1 MTSAENSSQPSTAA
15 PVNRQP
21 TPPPRLVAD
30 DGTDLRPLVA
40 RLRADLGAA
49 GYTIEGIRE
58 CIGEVATAALERE
71 QPLPADLATR
81 GRREPVALL
90 TRLLGLGLPLTA
102 DEVALAL
109 PTLGPDGALAL
120 GILRTDAATATYRPA
135 VDLRPHAT
143 EHDSWWVASDLP
155 ELLTDG
161 GPLPTDHVL
170 GIGGASATLA
180 SWTPRPQVARALD
193 LGTGCGVQA
202 LLLGP
207 HAGSVAATDISERA
221 LEFARFTAA
230 LNEVELDLRAG
241 SLTEPV
247 AGEQFDLIV
256 SNPPFV
262 ITPRTEGVPVYEYRD
277 GNTEG
282 DGITTGLIGDVAAR
296 LAPGGIATMLGNWE
310 VREGQDWRER
320 LRPVLEAAGVDAWVI
335 LREVQDPAQYA
346 ETWARDG
353 GHTPGTEEYEA
364 MYTAWLEDFAARGTA
379 EIGFGVIVLHRPEGE
394 REPWIDLAEARGTT
408 GPAMGEVVLAGVR
421 ARTWLAEYS
430 RDELLDAHWHYAPDV
445 TVEHHFAHPG
455 DPDPQAVVVR
465 QGGGLRRAFQ
475 VSSEVAGLVGVCD
488 GDLTPRQG
496 IAGIAVLT
504 EGDAGLLTEQVVP
517 VLRDLVADGLLTR
530 A

>member
-1 MTSAENSSQPSTAA
+1 MTRVSTPAQSPAA
-15 PVNRQP
+15 RRQP
-21 TPPPRLVAD
+21 VPPPRLVAE
-30 DGTDLRPLVA
+30 DGTDLAPQLA
-40 RLRADLGAA
+40 ALRADLGAA
-49 GYTIEGIRE
+49 GYTIEGIRA
-58 CIGEVATAALERE
+58 CLGEVASDALERE

-90 TRLLGLGLPLTA
+90 TRLLGLGLPLTPE
-102 DEVALAL
+102 EVDLAL
-109 PTLGPDGALAL
+109 PTLGLEGALAL
-120 GILRTDAATATYRPA
+120 GVLRTSGDAVLPA
-135 VDLRPHAT
+135 IDLRPHAT
-143 EHDSWWVASDLP
+143 ERHAWWVASDLP
-155 ELLTDG
+155 EMLAGG
-161 GPLPTDHVL
+161 GPLPVDHVL
-170 GIGGASATLA
+170 GIGGASGTLA
-180 SWTPRPQVARALD
+180 GWTPRPQVGRALD

-207 HAGSVAATDISERA
+207 HTETVVATDISERA

-230 LNEVELDLRAG
+230 LNEVELDLRQG

-247 AGEQFDLIV
+247 AGEWFDLVV

-277 GNTEG
+277 GNTTG

-320 LRPVLEAAGVDAWVI
+320 LRPVLEAAGVDAWVV

-353 GHTPGTEEYEA
+353 GHTPGSAEYEA
-364 MYTAWLEDFAARGTA
+364 LYTAWLDDFAARGTA
-379 EIGFGVIVLHRPEGE
+379 EIGFGVIVLRRPETD
-394 REPWIDLAEARGTT
+394 RAPWIDLAEARGSV

-421 ARTWLAEYS
+421 ARTWLAEHT
-430 RDELLDAHWHYAPDV
+430 RDEMLDARWLYAPDV
-445 TVEHHFAHPG
+445 TAEHHYAHPG
-455 DPDPQAVVVR
+455 DPDPQAVVIR
-465 QGGGLRRAFQ
+465 QGGGLRRAMQ

-488 GDLTPRQG
+488 GDLTLRQG

-504 EGDAGLLTEQVVP
+504 DADAGLLTEQVAP
-517 VLRDLVADGLLTR
+517 VLRDLIADGLLVR
-530 A
+530 

>member
-1 MTSAENSSQPSTAA
+1 MSTSQTGPVSSPT
-15 PVNRQP
+15 RQP
-21 TPPPRLVAD
+21 VPPPRLVAD

-40 RLRADLGAA
+40 RLRDDLTAA
-49 GYTIEGIRE
+49 GYTIEGIRA
-58 CIGEVATAALERE
+58 CLGEVASDALERE

-90 TRLLGLGLPLTA
+90 TRLLGLGLPLSA
-102 DEVALAL
+102 DEAALAL
-109 PTLGPDGALAL
+109 PTLGLEGALAL
-120 GILRTDAATATYRPA
+120 GVLCTEGDAVLPA
-135 VDLRPHAT
+135 IDLRPHAT
-143 EHDSWWVASDLP
+143 ERHAWWVASDLP
-155 ELLTDG
+155 EMLAGG

-170 GIGGASATLA
+170 GIGGASGTLA
-180 SWTPRPQVARALD
+180 AWTPRPQVGRALD

-207 HAGSVAATDISERA
+207 HAEQVVATDISERA
-221 LEFARFTAA
+221 LAFARFTCA
-230 LNEVELDLRAG
+230 LNEVDLDLRLG

-247 AGEQFDLIV
+247 ADEQFDLVV

-262 ITPRTEGVPVYEYRD
+262 ITPRTDGVPVYEYRD
-277 GNTEG
+277 GGGEG
-282 DGITTGLIGDVAAR
+282 DGITTGLIGDVADR

-310 VREGQDWRER
+310 VREGQGWRDR
-320 LRPVLEAAGVDAWVI
+320 LRPVLEAAGVDAWVV

-379 EIGFGVIVLHRPEGE
+379 EIGFGVIVLHRPETD
-394 REPWIDLAEARGTT
+394 RAPWIDLTEARGTT

-421 ARTWLAEYS
+421 ARTWLAEHT
-430 RDELLDAHWHYAPDV
+430 RDELLDAHWQYAPDV

-455 DPDPQAVVVR
+455 DPDPQVVLIR
-465 QGGGLRRAFQ
+465 QGSGLRRAFQ

-517 VLRDLVADGLLTR
+517 VLRDLVADGLLVL